1 MRAAK
6 IPAAA
11 IALLGVVTSA
21 PRLAAP
27 ISTPTANATPM
38 ACPVGGDLAPA
49 PPRADPRG
57 FFSEENTL
65 ITVTSQVPYTP
76 FLGLIKSRVTL
87 LRVDERGYP
96 IATLGTMYD
105 DGSHGD
111 AQPGDGQYTGQ
122 FTFNEAAAGPIFL
135 AVRARYQSTSAAH
148 QSNGISCRQ
157 SYNNDR
163 QIIASGP
170 RPSAAQLQAEYAVFN
185 AADAYYVS
193 DVAEVGPVQARQD
206 LIKFLLSSYGPDGT
220 VNRGLVVSAVP
231 GPDGESVWWTYN
243 DGLDAGLTQATPG
256 VKGSGSPKKPSRNSD
271 KPGTTTTCRI
281 GETRAP
287 VPPRGTPQEFR
298 AGLSTKIDATL
309 QVTLYPNLIPVS
321 VTLLQVDSRG
331 NRMAVLGKMRGDGRH
346 HDVPVDYTRYAAQP
360 TLGPSVAAAEIFLAA
375 EASYSGP
382 PGCSQLD
389 NNDHEIDAG
398 TPISTTAGWH
408 AQDLVAS
415 AAWHYYE
422 SRADQVGPVQAKQ
435 DLVNFLLSNYGPTG
449 TIQMGLVVSAV
460 VTRDGQSVWWTYNDG
475 RDEGLGDK
483 VPGVMGSGTP
493 RTSESFANKP
503 KFSTLTTRASKKG
516 RLSANVT

>member
-321 VTLLQVDSRG
+321 VTLLQVDRVGTEWPCSARCVATAG
-331 NRMAVLGKMRGDGRH
+331 TMTFRSI
-346 HDVPVDYTRYAAQP
+346 
-360 TLGPSVAAAEIFLAA
+360 TLGTLR
-375 EASYSGP
+375 
-382 PGCSQLD
+382 SQLSD
-389 NNDHEIDAG
+389 RRWRRQKFSLRRRPAIQVPRGAVS
-398 TPISTTAGWH
+398 STTTTTRLMLAHRFPQLLDGMRRTWLR
-408 AQDLVAS
+408 ARRGITM
-415 AAWHYYE
+415 
-422 SRADQVGPVQAKQ
+422 SRA
-435 DLVNFLLSNYGPTG
+435 PT
-449 TIQMGLVVSAV
+449 
-460 VTRDGQSVWWTYNDG
+460 
-475 RDEGLGDK
+475 K
-483 VPGVMGSGTP
+483 
-493 RTSESFANKP
+493 
-503 KFSTLTTRASKKG
+503 
-516 RLSANVT
+516 